1 MLIKALCDYYDILAV
16 KGSVLPTG
24 YSKVNIHYKI
34 SLTEDGQID
43 EIIDCQK
50 KEQVQAGKKVIE
62 KKVPTELVLPQR
74 TEKPGI
80 EANIAEHRPLY
91 IFGLNLDKDH
101 LTRMIKQIRRRNLT
115 KFL

>member
-62 KKVPTELVLPQR
+62 KKVPTELYCLSERKSRGLKLISQNTDR
-74 TEKPGI
+74 C
-80 EANIAEHRPLY
+80 
-91 IFGLNLDKDH
+91 IFLD
-101 LTRMIKQIRRRNLT
+101 
-115 KFL
+115 